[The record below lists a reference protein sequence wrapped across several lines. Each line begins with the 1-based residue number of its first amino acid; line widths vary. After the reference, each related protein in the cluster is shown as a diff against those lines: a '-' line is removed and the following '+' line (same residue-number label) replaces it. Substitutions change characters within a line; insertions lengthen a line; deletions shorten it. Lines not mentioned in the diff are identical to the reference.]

1 MKIVI
6 DHEHCQHAD
15 AYADRCLSATIRNP
29 LGHERPCMVLIEDD
43 GKKEL
48 TVVMMIDGKPHTL
61 VLHNEEEREI
71 AASDGWVAFIGPESK
86 ESRRN

>member
-6 DHEHCQHAD
+6 DHEQCKHAD

-29 LGHERPCMVLIEDD
+29 LGHERPCMALIEDD

-48 TVVMMIDGKPHTL
+48 TVIMMIDGQPHTL
-61 VLHNEEEREI
+61 VLHNKAEREL
-71 AASDGWVAFIGPESK
+71 AASDGWVAFVEPES
-86 ESRRN
+86 EE